1 MNGKYILQH
10 YKLQKRKVNLFT
22 GYRYPIILK
31 FCDLI
36 VFCVFYTVNGLDH
49 NFGAEICTKTESMD
63 GNGEELIPVFPFT
76 FLFTMIKM
84 TLLTKTKQNPCETA
98 LFKTP

>member
-49 NFGAEICTKTESMD
+49 NFGAEICTKSESIY
-63 GNGEELIPVFPFT
+63 GWEWRGI
-76 FLFTMIKM
+76 
-84 TLLTKTKQNPCETA
+84 NPCFSLHLSFHHDQNDTTNKNET
-98 LFKTP
+98 KSV